1 MLLALIFLAGVL
13 HGLGPD
19 HLAAITALSAVS
31 GGTRRLVYFSTRF
44 ALGHA
49 AVIAAAGLAAHFGRG
64 LLPPMWEARLDVAI
78 GALLLL
84 AGLAMLVALLLGK
97 ISFHSHP
104 HSHAHAHED
113 GAPEDAHQHRHF
125 HLHIFSRDSHHHGE
139 GRLAAALGALFAFGG
154 VRGLLAVVPI
164 ALSQTLVISALRVG
178 AFTLGIVAAMVG
190 YGLLAG
196 PALRFIQSRPGST
209 PGTRPLF
216 GARLAAALTACFCIV
231 AGALTIS
238 SHWNWNG

>member
-1 MLLALIFLAGVL
+1 MLLALIFFAGVL

-31 GGTRRLVYFSTRF
+31 GGTRRLVFFSTRF
-44 ALGHA
+44 AIGHA

-64 LLPPMWEARLDVAI
+64 MLPQVWEMRLDVLA

-84 AGLAMLVALLLGK
+84 AGVAMLGALLLGK
-97 ISFHSHP
+97 ISLHSHQ
-104 HSHAHAHED
+104 HSHAQEAL
-113 GAPEDAHQHRHF
+113 PHRHF
-125 HLHIFSRDSHHHGE
+125 HLHFFTRNSHRHGQ
-139 GRLAAALGALFAFGG
+139 GRLAAALGALFALGG

-164 ALSQTLVISALRVG
+164 AISQTLAISALRVG
-178 AFTLGIVAAMVG
+178 AFTVGIIAAMVG
-190 YGLLAG
+190 YGVVAG
-196 PALRFIQSRPGST
+196 PALRFVDS
-209 PGTRPLF
+209 RPLF

-238 SHWNWNG
+238 SHWNS